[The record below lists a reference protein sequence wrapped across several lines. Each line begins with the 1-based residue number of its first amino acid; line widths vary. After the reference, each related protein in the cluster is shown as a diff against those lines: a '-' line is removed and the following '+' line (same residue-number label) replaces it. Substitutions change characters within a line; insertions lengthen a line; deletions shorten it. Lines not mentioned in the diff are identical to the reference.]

1 VPEALALILALLVL
15 AGTLAAAVVH
25 SRWPVE
31 ALAAAGGAAL
41 LVAVG
46 ALSVSDARH
55 AIGDL
60 APTVGFLAALLVLA
74 EGCRRE
80 GLFEAMGGLMA
91 TGARGSPRR
100 LLALVFAVA
109 ATVTAV
115 LSLDAT
121 VVLLTPIV
129 FATAARLRT
138 SPRPHVYAC
147 SHLANSASLPLPVSN
162 LTNLLAFHASGL
174 SFMRFAGLM
183 ALPTGATVAVEWV
196 VLTRFFA
203 VELGRPRRARAD
215 DAERPAR
222 PRRAR
227 ADDAERPARPRF
239 ALAVVALTLA
249 GFGLSSVLGIA
260 PAWVAVAGAAAI
272 TAPAVVRRTTTVPT
286 LALAAE
292 PSFLVFVLGLGVIV
306 RAASDNGL
314 ADAARALLP
323 SGVAL
328 PELLAVAAVSAIL
341 ANLVNN
347 LPATLILV
355 PVAAP
360 SGAAAVLA
368 VLIGVNVGPNLT
380 YVGSLATLLWR
391 RVLHVEDHEIE
402 LAEFSRLGAL
412 TVPAGLIAATVL
424 LWFSAQGL
432 A

>member
-1 VPEALALILALLVL
+1 VPEALALALALIAL
-15 AGTLAAAVVH
+15 AGTLAAAVVR
-25 SRWPVE
+25 SRWPIE
-31 ALAAAGGAAL
+31 AIAAVASAAA
-41 LVAVG
+41 LVALG
-46 ALSVSDARH
+46 ALSFSDARD

-60 APTVGFLAALLVLA
+60 GPTVGFLAALLVLA

-80 GLFEAMGGLMA
+80 GLFDAMGGLMA
-91 TGARGSPRR
+91 AGARGSPRR

-109 ATVTAV
+109 GAITAV

-121 VVLLTPIV
+121 VVLLTPVV

-147 SHLANSASLPLPVSN
+147 SHLANSASLLLPVSN

-174 SFMRFAGLM
+174 SFTRFAGLM
-183 ALPTGATVAVEWV
+183 ALPTVGAVAVEWA

-203 VELGRPRRARAD
+203 VDLDRPRRARAD
-215 DAERPAR
+215 TGERPR
-222 PRRAR
+222 L
-227 ADDAERPARPRF
+227 PRF
-239 ALAVVALTLA
+239 ALAVVALTLV
-249 GFGLSSVLGIA
+249 GFAASSALGIA
-260 PAWVAVAGAAAI
+260 PAWVAAAGAAAI
-272 TAPAVVRRTTTVPT
+272 TAPALARRATTPQA

-292 PSFLVFVLGLGVIV
+292 PSFLVFVLGLGVVV

-314 ADAARALLP
+314 SDAARAVLP
-323 SGVAL
+323 AGDAL
-328 PELLAVAAVSAIL
+328 PELLAIAVVSAIL

-360 SGAAAVLA
+360 AGPAAVLA
-368 VLIGVNVGPNLT
+368 VLVGVNIGPNLT

-391 RVLHVEDHEIE
+391 RVLHVEDHEVE
-402 LAEFSRLGAL
+402 LGEFVRLGAL
-412 TVPAGLIAATVL
+412 TVSAGLVVATVL

-432 A
+432 T

>member
-1 VPEALALILALLVL
+1 VPEAIALVLALLAL
-15 AGTLAAAVVH
+15 AGTLAAAVVR
-25 SRWPVE
+25 SRWPIE
-31 ALAAAGGAAL
+31 AIAAAACAAA

-46 ALSVSDARH
+46 ALSFADARD

-60 APTVGFLAALLVLA
+60 GPTVGFLAALLVLA

-80 GLFEAMGGLMA
+80 GLFDAMGGLMA
-91 TGARGSPRR
+91 ARAQGSPRR

-109 ATVTAV
+109 GGITAV

-121 VVLLTPIV
+121 VVLLTPVV

-147 SHLANSASLPLPVSN
+147 SHLANSASLLLPVSN

-174 SFMRFAGLM
+174 SFTRFAGLM
-183 ALPTGATVAVEWV
+183 ALPTAGAVAVEWA

-203 VELGRPRRARAD
+203 VDLDRP
-215 DAERPAR
+215 RPAR
-222 PRRAR
+222 T
-227 ADDAERPARPRF
+227 DAGERPQLPRF
-239 ALAVVALTLA
+239 AVAVVALTLA
-249 GFGLSSVLGIA
+249 GFAASSALGVA
-260 PAWVAVAGAAAI
+260 PAWVAAAGAAAI
-272 TAPAVVRRTTTVPT
+272 TAPALARRVTTPQAIV
-286 LALAAE
+286 LAAE
-292 PSFLVFVLGLGVIV
+292 PSFLVFVLGLGVVV

-314 ADAARALLP
+314 ADAARAVLP
-323 SGVAL
+323 GGDAL

-360 SGAAAVLA
+360 GGPAAVLA
-368 VLIGVNVGPNLT
+368 VLVGVNIGPNLT

-391 RVLHVEDHEIE
+391 RVLHVEDHEID
-402 LAEFSRLGAL
+402 LGEFVRLGAL
-412 TVPAGLIAATVL
+412 TVSAGLVLATVL

-432 A
+432 T

>member
-1 VPEALALILALLVL
+1 VPAALALVLALLAL
-15 AGTLAAAVVH
+15 AGTLAAAVVQ
-25 SRWPVE
+25 SRWPIE
-31 ALAAAGGAAL
+31 AIAAAGCAAA

-46 ALSVSDARH
+46 ALSVSDARD

-60 APTVGFLAALLVLA
+60 GPTVGFLAALLVLA

-80 GLFEAMGGLMA
+80 GLFDAMGGLMA
-91 TGARGSPRR
+91 ARARGRPRR

-109 ATVTAV
+109 GATTAV

-147 SHLANSASLPLPVSN
+147 SHLANSASLLLPVSN

-174 SFMRFAGLM
+174 SFTRFAGLM
-183 ALPTGATVAVEWV
+183 ALPTAGAVAVEWA

-203 VELGRPRRARAD
+203 VDLDRP
-215 DAERPAR
+215 RPAR
-222 PRRAR
+222 T
-227 ADDAERPARPRF
+227 DAGERLRLPRF
-239 ALAVVALTLA
+239 AVAVVALTLV
-249 GFGLSSVLGIA
+249 GFAASSALGVA
-260 PAWVAVAGAAAI
+260 PAWVAAAGAAVI
-272 TAPAVVRRTTTVPT
+272 TVPA
-286 LALAAE
+286 LARRAATPQAIVLAAE
-292 PSFLVFVLGLGVIV
+292 PSFLVFVLGLGVVV

-314 ADAARALLP
+314 ADAARAVLP
-323 SGVAL
+323 GGEAL
-328 PELLAVAAVSAIL
+328 AELLAIAAVSAIL

-360 SGAAAVLA
+360 AGPAAVLA
-368 VLIGVNVGPNLT
+368 VLVGVNIGPNLT

-391 RVLHVEDHEIE
+391 RVLHVEDHDVE
-402 LAEFSRLGAL
+402 LGEFVRLGAI
-412 TVPAGLIAATVL
+412 TVSAGLVVATLL

-432 A
+432 T